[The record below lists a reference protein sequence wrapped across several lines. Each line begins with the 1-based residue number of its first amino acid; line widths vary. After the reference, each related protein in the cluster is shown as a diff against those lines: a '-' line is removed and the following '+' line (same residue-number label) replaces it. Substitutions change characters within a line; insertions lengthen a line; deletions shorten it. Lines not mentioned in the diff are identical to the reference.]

1 MDEHTR
7 QPAEVAASADTLPD
21 ALISEVKKPWI
32 IWLILVWIFVCLGL
46 VFQQLVAGYAELA
59 QLQAQ
64 TAKQLNAGVAILI
77 ICLMIGVGKL
87 NKIICLVTGGVFAL
101 LTAVLILN
109 ISLNARDFGFLQM
122 MAAFLCVIVPT
133 AMCAHWLLKP
143 ESRVLYRQ
151 YAAHKHNLAMKKAVA
166 ARFRP

>member
-1 MDEHTR
+1 MDEHSR
-7 QPAEVAASADTLPD
+7 QPGDAASSPDTLPD
-21 ALISEVKKPWI
+21 ALISEIKKPWI
-32 IWLILVWIFVCLGL
+32 IWLILVWVFVCLGL

-64 TAKQLNAGVAILI
+64 TAKQLNAGVAILLI
-77 ICLMIGVGKL
+77 VLMIGVGKL
-87 NKIICLVTGGVFAL
+87 NKSICLVTGGLFAL

-109 ISLNARDFGFLQM
+109 ISLNARDFGFLQIL
-122 MAAFLCVIVPT
+122 AAFLCVIVTT

-143 ESRVLYRQ
+143 KSRVLYRQ
-151 YAAHKHNLAMKKAVA
+151 YAAHKHNLAMKKTVA